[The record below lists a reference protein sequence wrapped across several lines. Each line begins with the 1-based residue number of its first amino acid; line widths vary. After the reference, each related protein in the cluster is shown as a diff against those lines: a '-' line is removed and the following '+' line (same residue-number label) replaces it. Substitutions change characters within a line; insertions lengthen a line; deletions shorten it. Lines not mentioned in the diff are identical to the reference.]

1 MSSLGERGE
10 PQALLSVRAAV
21 VLVVGVL
28 AGVGAA
34 VLTGL
39 SGSPWPTAVLA
50 GAGAFA
56 GGVLFAQSVIG

>member
-1 MSSLGERGE
+1 MSSVGERAE
-10 PQALLSVRAAV
+10 PEALLSVRSAV

-34 VLTGL
+34 ALTVL

-50 GAGAFA
+50 GGGAFA
-56 GGVLFAQSVIG
+56 GGVLFAHSVIG